1 MNVKYFHEAMDLAMD
16 SHSVGGIEPVSPFA
30 LFCIESLQRD
40 MACKMPKASMDRYQT
55 LWNAL
60 SDVEK
65 SVMVW
70 NRIQG

>member
-16 SHSVGGIEPVSPFA
+16 SHAVGGIEPISPFA

-40 MACKMPKASMDRYQT
+40 LACKVPKGSIDRYQT

-60 SDVEK
+60 SDMEK
-65 SVMVW
+65 SVMTC